1 MCGRDGTDVVQ
12 LVQTTPQGIG
22 TDGTE
27 ARYEGAA
34 TAHREMDSRQVLHR
48 SGNVVTLLA
57 TFFFVFIL
65 RYYAL
70 SVRACTKRKSGFP
83 RCCTF
88 ALSEKHSEGVDK
100 DASRAVANISLFIF
114 HFSLIL
120 IMILYVLKKNKNS
133 KSAAF
138 GKYFAYPV
146 IEETVTLDGLA
157 EHMSSHN
164 TPYSKGAIKGMLTDM
179 VSCIKEL
186 LLEGKNVK
194 IADLAI
200 FSLGIKNNGGAVS
213 EDVFTVSKHIKGV
226 KLRARATGELIA
238 KSLNLEATLKKA
250 SATTKTSGNGGSNG
264 GGTTPTGGDSNTG
277 GSQSGGTG
285 SITPSG
291 GGSGSN
297 SGSGSNTGGNS
308 GNSGNDPND
317 PNDPNWQ
324 GDIN

>member
-1 MCGRDGTDVVQ
+1 
-12 LVQTTPQGIG
+12 
-22 TDGTE
+22 
-27 ARYEGAA
+27 
-34 TAHREMDSRQVLHR
+34 
-48 SGNVVTLLA
+48 
-57 TFFFVFIL
+57 
-65 RYYAL
+65 
-70 SVRACTKRKSGFP
+70 
-83 RCCTF
+83 
-88 ALSEKHSEGVDK
+88 
-100 DASRAVANISLFIF
+100 
-114 HFSLIL
+114 
-120 IMILYVLKKNKNS
+120 MILYVLKKNKNS

-250 SATTKTSGNGGSNG
+250 SATSKTSGNGGSNG

>member
-1 MCGRDGTDVVQ
+1 
-12 LVQTTPQGIG
+12 
-22 TDGTE
+22 
-27 ARYEGAA
+27 
-34 TAHREMDSRQVLHR
+34 
-48 SGNVVTLLA
+48 
-57 TFFFVFIL
+57 
-65 RYYAL
+65 
-70 SVRACTKRKSGFP
+70 
-83 RCCTF
+83 
-88 ALSEKHSEGVDK
+88 
-100 DASRAVANISLFIF
+100 
-114 HFSLIL
+114 
-120 IMILYVLKKNKNS
+120 MILYVLKKNKNS

-200 FSLGIKNNGGAVS
+200 FSLGIKNNGGAAS
-213 EDVFTVSKHIKGV
+213 EEVFSVSKNIKGV

-250 SATTKTSGNGGSNG
+250 SATSKTSGNGGSNG
-264 GGTTPTGGDSNTG
+264 GGSTPTGGDSNTG
-277 GSQSGGTG
+277 GSQNGGTG
-285 SITPSG
+285 SVTPSG